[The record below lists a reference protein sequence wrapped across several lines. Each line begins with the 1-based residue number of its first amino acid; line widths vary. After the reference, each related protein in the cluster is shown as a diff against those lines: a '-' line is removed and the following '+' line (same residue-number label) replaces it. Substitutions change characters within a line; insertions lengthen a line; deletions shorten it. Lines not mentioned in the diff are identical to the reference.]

1 MVEAATLLYPSGSG
15 AFSRS
20 INSYEPYSIESI
32 DDFNY
37 REYEFNGSIMG
48 EINIDNINVNGS
60 DILIAYVNG
69 ECRGYTSSMLFPLTN
84 KYIFPLMIYSSNTGE
99 EKVTFKYYNGA
110 LDQLF
115 DLRESIDFQSDM
127 IVGNGL
133 NTFELNGGNV
143 ELVEGLNINA
153 AFPNPFNPVTNIE
166 YTLSQAENVEIT
178 VYDIMGRKVETIYNG
193 FKSNG
198 AHSITWDASNKSSG
212 IYYIQI
218 KSNNTIKTE
227 KVVLMK

>member
-1 MVEAATLLYPSGSG
+1 
-15 AFSRS
+15 
-20 INSYEPYSIESI
+20 
-32 DDFNY
+32 
-37 REYEFNGSIMG
+37 
-48 EINIDNINVNGS
+48 
-60 DILIAYVNG
+60 
-69 ECRGYTSSMLFPLTN
+69 
-84 KYIFPLMIYSSNTGE
+84 MIYSSTIGE

-153 AFPNPFNPVTNIE
+153 AYPNPFNPVTNIE

-178 VYDIMGRKVETIYNG
+178 VYDIMGRQVETIYNG
-193 FKSNG
+193 FQSNG
-198 AHSITWDASNKSSG
+198 IHSIAWDASNKSSG

-218 KSNNTIKTE
+218 KSNNIIKTE